1 MTYTEKELDQFLHGI
16 SLSLLSKKSAQHW
29 RYDEETA
36 KEIEWLEALER
47 KVRADKADRKTENSS
62 ENPNNSKV
70 SEKLTGSTRSKMEQV
85 DKDINVR
92 SKEPQT
98 VVRLKHFK
106 CPKCGRSDYI
116 RSFEDWG
123 IDGGIY
129 KYKCINCNTYIKDE
143 PQTEREGE

>member
-1 MTYTEKELDQFLHGI
+1 MDKLVKHGI
-16 SLSLLSKKSAQHW
+16 RMLEIVEGENDFFRNDAKRQADIA
-29 RYDEETA
+29 RAVYDV
-36 KEIEWLEALER
+36 ILRVQMLER
-47 KVRADKADRKTENSS
+47 KF
-62 ENPNNSKV
+62 
-70 SEKLTGSTRSKMEQV
+70 

-143 PQTEREGE
+143 PQTDCSWK